1 MARLKGMLS
10 FQATVFDTR
19 DRPIGSMTFE
29 GEKYLLSLR
38 FKTHKGRFLVL
49 DENRNN
55 ATEAGIGLTVSGKRH
70 FYLMY
75 SFRLNIVG
83 LKLNIEALKVNLDY
97 FFDDYGTRVKAEL
110 RHPPKE
116 VTAQGLVMGFLPI
129 WLIDFFIPSN
139 IEDMTR
145 EFFQTLTSGNNGE
158 GVSMYFGSIP
168 QDSLKDNLWLLTDA
182 EVLSNGTM
190 KFAHNLQRKMVR
202 EEDKLLKDIKLFEQ
216 QLWNAFYLDFL
227 RNRVSKFCRQ

>member
-38 FKTHKGRFLVL
+38 FRTQRGHFLVL

-97 FFDDYGTRVKAEL
+97 FFDDYGTQVKAEL

-129 WLIDFFIPSN
+129 WLIGFFYPL
-139 IEDMTR
+139 E
-145 EFFQTLTSGNNGE
+145 
-158 GVSMYFGSIP
+158 Y
-168 QDSLKDNLWLLTDA
+168 
-182 EVLSNGTM
+182 
-190 KFAHNLQRKMVR
+190 
-202 EEDKLLKDIKLFEQ
+202 
-216 QLWNAFYLDFL
+216 
-227 RNRVSKFCRQ
+227 